1 MVLVGRR
8 PQRARQ
14 HDTAVVPA
22 HRSHGLGL
30 WIKSAMLVALRAE
43 QPDVTGIGD
52 RQLDR
57 QPAHAADQPATRLR
71 TLAGAQ
77 QLAGRRAGAQRPAR
91 LKVRAPAS
99 AIMPTVRRRPTP
111 HWVMRWSPALNA
123 FAIAFAR
130 QSSPAASTSPTAGYT
145 VGICGG
151 SRVV

>member
-52 RQLDR
+52 RQLDAN
-57 QPAHAADQPATRLR
+57 QHMLPINQRL
-71 TLAGAQ
+71 GF
-77 QLAGRRAGAQRPAR
+77 RPWQERNSWQGDVPELSAR
-91 LKVRAPAS
+91 L
-99 AIMPTVRRRPTP
+99 
-111 HWVMRWSPALNA
+111 
-123 FAIAFAR
+123 
-130 QSSPAASTSPTAGYT
+130 G
-145 VGICGG
+145 
-151 SRVV
+151 

>member
-22 HRSHGLGL
+22 HRGHGLGP
-30 WIKSAMLVALRAE
+30 WIKSAMLVALRTE
-43 QPDVTGIGD
+43 RPDVTGIGD
-52 RQLDR
+52 RQ
-57 QPAHAADQPATRLR
+57 
-71 TLAGAQ
+71 
-77 QLAGRRAGAQRPAR
+77 RAGAQRPAR

-130 QSSPAASTSPTAGYT
+130 RIVPSGLD
-145 VGICGG
+145 
-151 SRVV
+151 